1 MIYVVAFILI
11 LYSWI
16 LVDLKRYRKLSSVC
30 ICVIIVF
37 LILIAGLRYR
47 VGGDSLHYIDTYT
60 SMPTWKN
67 WEFFSFD
74 EGYGPLWY
82 LFCAISKTLGA
93 DFVYLQLLHAIIVN
107 LTFLY
112 VFKKRSVNVISCFL
126 IYFLIYYIYYNMEI
140 LREALAVCIFCFNI
154 SNLMEKR
161 YFRYYLGCLFSI
173 GFHFSA
179 LVLLVFP
186 LLNYLLKAKY
196 ANWLLGIGGGI
207 VLLVFFYILP
217 NHYMIFMD
225 FMPIIGLKLKSYSTL
240 EMNNVLGI
248 MYYAIS
254 FVAFLGF
261 YLIAN
266 KNRFMSKQDN
276 CIMKMLLLFLFLGA
290 MNQGLM
296 RIANYLI
303 PFAIPYVVNV
313 GYSLIT
319 MEKFAYNKILFIG
332 CFAFLIFQKSYYYLA
347 DTSHLAVHTRQYELW
362 YPYESVFKPIKHTHR
377 ELIFYNAMYN
387 QSVIRTSG
395 E

>member
-1 MIYVVAFILI
+1 MDHYFTADDIQLMNETFDLLTEAQGTTVELMQTAMAGDSAAAVAKANSVMTEWSDTIAVNMDTLISRNDELVKQNIQEQKDLYNQNMILSLI
-11 LYSWI
+11 L
-16 LVDLKRYRKLSSVC
+16 L
-30 ICVIIVF
+30 
-37 LILIAGLRYR
+37 
-47 VGGDSLHYIDTYT
+47 
-60 SMPTWKN
+60 
-67 WEFFSFD
+67 
-74 EGYGPLWY
+74 
-82 LFCAISKTLGA
+82 
-93 DFVYLQLLHAIIVN
+93 
-107 LTFLY
+107 
-112 VFKKRSVNVISCFL
+112 
-126 IYFLIYYIYYNMEI
+126 
-140 LREALAVCIFCFNI
+140 
-154 SNLMEKR
+154 
-161 YFRYYLGCLFSI
+161 
-173 GFHFSA
+173 
-179 LVLLVFP
+179 
-186 LLNYLLKAKY
+186 
-196 ANWLLGIGGGI
+196 
-207 VLLVFFYILP
+207 
-217 NHYMIFMD
+217 
-225 FMPIIGLKLKSYSTL
+225 
-240 EMNNVLGI
+240 
-248 MYYAIS
+248 AIS